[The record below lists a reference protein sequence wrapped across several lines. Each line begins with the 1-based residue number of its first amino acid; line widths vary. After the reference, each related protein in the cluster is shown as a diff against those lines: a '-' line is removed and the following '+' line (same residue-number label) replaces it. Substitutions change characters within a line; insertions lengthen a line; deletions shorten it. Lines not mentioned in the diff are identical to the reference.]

1 MPVVDRRAW
10 LLLGAVSAIWG
21 ASFLWVALALRD
33 LSPGAVTLARAGL
46 AAAVMLPVALRRG
59 ALRGLRERPGALVA
73 VALVQIAG
81 PFLLIGYAQVEVD
94 SGLAGVLVGSTPLWT
109 ALLALGLDEEERMRG
124 LQLAGLVIGL
134 AGVALTVGAD
144 LHVSS
149 AALLGGVAL
158 LLAAVGYAAGG
169 FIVKHRLGGTQP
181 LGVVAAAMLVATV
194 AVAPAAAAA
203 PPTRLPGLLAVA
215 ATVLLGAV
223 SGGVGWLLYY
233 TLLDEVGPASASL
246 ALYLVP
252 GFAVVYGVVLLG
264 EPLTAGTVGGLTLI
278 AGGSWLAGR
287 SPRSTGS
294 RSRPRDRG

>member
-1 MPVVDRRAW
+1 VDRRAW

-21 ASFLWVALALRD
+21 ASFLWTALALRD
-33 LSPGAVTLARAGL
+33 LSPGVVTLARAGL
-46 AAAVMLPVALRRG
+46 AAAVMLPVALRRD
-59 ALRGLRERPGALVA
+59 ALRGLRERPGAIVA
-73 VALVQIAG
+73 VALVQLAA
-81 PFLLIGYAQVEVD
+81 PFLLIGYGQVEVD

-109 ALLALGLDEEERMRG
+109 ALLALWLDAEERMQG
-124 LQLAGLVIGL
+124 LQLVGLAIGL

-144 LHVSS
+144 LSLSS
-149 AALLGGVAL
+149 GALLGGLAL

-169 FIVKHRLGGTQP
+169 FMVKHRLAEIQP
-181 LGVVAAAMLVATV
+181 LGVVAAAMVVATV
-194 AVAPAAAAA
+194 AVAPAAAVT
-203 PPTRLPGLLAVA
+203 PPSQLPGLLTVL
-215 ATVLLGAV
+215 ATVLLGTV

-252 GFAVVYGVVLLG
+252 GFAVVYGVALLG
-264 EPLTAGTVGGLTLI
+264 EPLTAGTVGGLAMI

-294 RSRPRDRG
+294 GIRPGDGL